1 MAVRGEEGC
10 AIVCDENLKAKIR
23 ALWIRLLRKHGSEQ
37 EGLEIKA
44 EGQPFYLRLMKELL
58 AFAGDVDREFLL
70 EGEVGFPVGVLTPLP
85 RTPHVYEEQTSW
97 RLEEEP
103 LMREEVWRSNHQSVD
118 LHTDFVYSHFDEEC
132 EEGLMEKLTMEQ
144 AKENTVTP
152 SSIISCSP
160 GGREPSREASN
171 NTRRNAW
178 HLGQQQDQMQGQS
191 QKSQCQGEA
200 VPVGA
205 FQESKPFSLQSR
217 RGHKQ
222 SAPEI
227 SSCAM

>member
-1 MAVRGEEGC
+1 MYYIDSSPREPRFVLVPLRFASEAWPRAGLGEPRSALNANKPASSGALKQGRKKCSKHGCDRETSTVDADKRIWSETPFWKELRKETLEMVLQHVGDERTLNRACFEMAVRREEGC

-85 RTPHVYEEQTSW
+85 RTPDVYEEQTSW

-103 LMREEVWRSNHQSVD
+103 LA
-118 LHTDFVYSHFDEEC
+118 F
-132 EEGLMEKLTMEQ
+132 KL
-144 AKENTVTP
+144 
-152 SSIISCSP
+152 SI
-160 GGREPSREASN
+160 GG
-171 NTRRNAW
+171 
-178 HLGQQQDQMQGQS
+178 
-191 QKSQCQGEA
+191 
-200 VPVGA
+200 
-205 FQESKPFSLQSR
+205 
-217 RGHKQ
+217 
-222 SAPEI
+222 SAH
-227 SSCAM
+227 